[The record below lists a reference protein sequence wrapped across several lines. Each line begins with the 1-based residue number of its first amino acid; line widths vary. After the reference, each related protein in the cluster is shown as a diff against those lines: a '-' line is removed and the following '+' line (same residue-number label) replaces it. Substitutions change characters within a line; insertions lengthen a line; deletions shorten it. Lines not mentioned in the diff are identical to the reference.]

1 MGRRRGAS
9 ESDCWPQGA
18 RKKSDGR
25 SLRHALPSSG
35 GCLESAYANLGVS
48 SRCVNRARDSLNP
61 VPARALLKRWA
72 PGGRRSRG
80 NRVRLA
86 EKKRRRWLPFQSS
99 VRLRVDTRPDAT
111 NGAVALLHAASPPR
125 SGRLGSIPF
134 RLTDRSWEPTERGA
148 VFPIEEPLMFVTTRH
163 LSDRRRVPNS
173 RQATRRPTRVRRQS
187 FTTAGL
193 RRRVAALGCWRRLIR
208 LVRLL
213 TLVGLIRHLR
223 LISLHR
229 THAFAV
235 ARGGRVRAGAPLPPG
250 SFGSGF
256 RAPVNRV
263 AHVQC
268 LVRRPIVCASRLAS
282 A

>member
-35 GCLESAYANLGVS
+35 GCPESAYANLGFS

-61 VPARALLKRWA
+61 VPARAWLKCWA

-125 SGRLGSIPF
+125 SGRVGSIPF

-173 RQATRRPTRVRRQS
+173 RPATRRPTRVRRQS
-187 FTTAGL
+187 FTTARL
-193 RRRVAALGCWRRLIR
+193 RRRVAAPGCWRRLTR

-213 TLVGLIRHLR
+213 TLVR

-235 ARGGRVRAGAPLPPG
+235 ARGGRVHAGAPLPPG

-263 AHVQC
+263 AHVQF
-268 LVRRPIVCASRLAS
+268 LVRRPIVCASSLAS